1 MKETSSLLIAH
12 APRFLLYSHR
22 TQDKLLD
29 TLHWLKQI
37 LGVVFGL
44 IFGLVPVTGLVGAV
58 IFGGVNVLV
67 TYTFYH
73 SYLE

>member
-1 MKETSSLLIAH
+1 M
-12 APRFLLYSHR
+12 
-22 TQDKLLD
+22 
-29 TLHWLKQI
+29 
-37 LGVVFGL
+37 